1 VRRVYRVG
9 KPRLLGLDAMRST
22 LLALIAAGVLFAA
35 PTAMAAPT
43 CQDRNGDT
51 IRCGTEGAM
60 PVGWT
65 LPAPQRLQVLAA
77 RPPVPEVNM
86 VGLGL
91 FLVGFFALLA
101 LLPDFD
107 GQWDPQERDK
117 QEPD

>member
-1 VRRVYRVG
+1 MR
-9 KPRLLGLDAMRST
+9 KRLLAAVT
-22 LLALIAAGVLFAA
+22 AIVLLTAPAAI
-35 PTAMAAPT
+35 AAPT

-51 IRCGTEGAM
+51 IRCGTDGAM

-77 RPPVPEVNM
+77 RPPVDPVNL

-107 GQWDPQERDK
+107 GQWDPQERDEE
-117 QEPD
+117 EPQ

>member
-1 VRRVYRVG
+1 
-9 KPRLLGLDAMRST
+9 MRNL
-22 LLALIAAGVLFAA
+22 LLAAITAAILTTAPAA
-35 PTAMAAPT
+35 IAAPT

-65 LPAPQRLQVLAA
+65 LPGPQRLQVLAA
-77 RPPVPEVNM
+77 RPPVAPVNM

-91 FLVGFFALLA
+91 FLLGFFALLA

-107 GQWDPQERDK
+107 GKWDPQERDEE
-117 QEPD
+117 EPE

>member
-1 VRRVYRVG
+1 
-9 KPRLLGLDAMRST
+9 MRSI
-22 LLALIAAGVLFAA
+22 LLALIAIVALFGAPAA
-35 PTAMAAPT
+35 IAAPT

-65 LPAPQRLQVLAA
+65 LPAAERSRVLAA
-77 RPPVPEVNM
+77 RPPEPPPNLL
-86 VGLGL
+86 GLGL

-107 GQWDPQERDK
+107 GKWDRQERDEE
-117 QEPD
+117 EPE